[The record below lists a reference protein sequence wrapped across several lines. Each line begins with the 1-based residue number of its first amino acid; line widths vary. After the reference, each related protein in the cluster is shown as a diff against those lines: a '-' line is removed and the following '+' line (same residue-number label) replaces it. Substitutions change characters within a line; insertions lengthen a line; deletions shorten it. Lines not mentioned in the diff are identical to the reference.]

1 MLVKFLIWKGL
12 QLNRLSVISTFFNVP
27 STRHNLSWWE
37 CWPTPSPGGW
47 IIIKPLIISV
57 LYLCMSVMDQNNI
70 SWGLLELSNPW
81 FQTKVKQ
88 YFIFQCVER
97 CLYLCILYL
106 YMSGLV
112 DSLATLTLLLLFY
125 FSHCCPTTF
134 IQSTKNPLKVKPF
147 WIAWVAWCTVSP
159 VFEVTKGTLGA
170 SSLEKEHTQ
179 EKENNTSGWTS
190 PRPTLKKA

>member
-1 MLVKFLIWKGL
+1 M
-12 QLNRLSVISTFFNVP
+12 
-27 STRHNLSWWE
+27 
-37 CWPTPSPGGW
+37 
-47 IIIKPLIISV
+47 
-57 LYLCMSVMDQNNI
+57 
-70 SWGLLELSNPW
+70 
-81 FQTKVKQ
+81 KQ

-106 YMSGLV
+106 YLSGLV

-134 IQSTKNPLKVKPF
+134 LQSTKNPLNVKTF
-147 WIAWVAWCTVSP
+147 WIARVAWCTVSP

-179 EKENNTSGWTS
+179 EKENRTSGWTS
-190 PRPTLKKA
+190 PRPTLKKSLGKKHKRRWKDSFIFWGVDAGVFSGVHFFLFSCPSIYAHIYAHIA